1 MELSTSCILE
11 RCLEQEEQIHWGT
24 SLFSLDVKED
34 LHVRHYKWRLLLL
47 ITLLTGL
54 LMWTYSFISL
64 FFVEDPTLAQIGFTC
79 SILHALSPLVYRWT
93 RSMPVA
99 AYNMVISG
107 MVFQFSFSFFT
118 GGFFSPTLIWFAVLP
133 LIVGLLTKRFHA
145 VVWTFLSVGAY
156 MLMFLLQNK
165 GLVPESSISELGRT
179 LAQFMIGLGLIGLVG
194 GFTVFFLELAYFY
207 HHKPKDP

>member
-1 MELSTSCILE
+1 M
-11 RCLEQEEQIHWGT
+11 EQEEQILWGT
-24 SLFSLDVKED
+24 TLFSLDVKED
-34 LHVRHYKWRLLLL
+34 QHVRHYKWRLLVL

-64 FFVEDPTLAQIGFTC
+64 FFVDNPTLAQIGFSC
-79 SILHALSPLVYRWT
+79 SIVHAFSPLIYRWS
-93 RSMPVA
+93 RSMSLA
-99 AYNMVISG
+99 AYSMVTSG
-107 MVFQFSFSFFT
+107 MIFQFSFSYFT

-133 LIVGLLTKRFHA
+133 LIVGLLTSRVHA
-145 VVWTFLSVGAY
+145 VFWTFLSVGAY
-156 MLMFLLQNK
+156 MLMFLLQSK

-207 HHKPKDP
+207 HHKPKDS

>member
-1 MELSTSCILE
+1 ME
-11 RCLEQEEQIHWGT
+11 RHLEQEEQTLWGT
-24 SLFSLDVKED
+24 TLFSLDVKED
-34 LHVRHYKWRLLLL
+34 KHVRHYKWRLLVL

-64 FFVEDPTLAQIGFTC
+64 FFVDNPTLAQIGFTC
-79 SILHALSPLVYRWT
+79 SIVHAFSPLIYRWS
-93 RSMPVA
+93 RSMSLA
-99 AYNMVISG
+99 AYSMVTSG
-107 MVFQFSFSFFT
+107 MIFQFSFSYFT

-133 LIVGLLTKRFHA
+133 LIVGLLTRRVHA
-145 VVWTFLSVGAY
+145 VLWTFLSVGAY
-156 MLMFLLQNK
+156 MLMFLLQSK

-207 HHKPKDP
+207 HHKPKDS

>member
-1 MELSTSCILE
+1 M
-11 RCLEQEEQIHWGT
+11 EQEEQILWGT
-24 SLFSLDVKED
+24 TLFSLDVKED
-34 LHVRHYKWRLLLL
+34 QHVRHYKWRLLVL

-64 FFVEDPTLAQIGFTC
+64 FFVENPTLAQIGFAC
-79 SILHALSPLVYRWT
+79 SIIHAFSPLVYRWS
-93 RSMPVA
+93 RSMTVA
-99 AYNMVISG
+99 AYSMVTAG
-107 MVFQFSFSFFT
+107 MIFQFSFSYFT

-133 LIVGLLTKRFHA
+133 LIVGLLTSRAHA
-145 VVWTFLSVGAY
+145 VLWTFLSVGAY
-156 MLMFLLQNK
+156 MLMFLLQSK

-207 HHKPKDP
+207 HHKPKDS